1 MLILYFYLAK
11 YISSSY
17 FWDWKKSAK
26 FRNLVCKRLHYR
38 LRFRWIIFWKLI
50 SYLDQS
56 IGRNHSWDHSVYMVY
71 WYPITK
77 YISTAIFIFFF
88 LTNTSP
94 FSPLFSITVETVVRS
109 SVMPVRTMNCLC
121 LLRQSLFVSVIPA
134 MQYLYRG
141 ALLMCPKILLQVIYQ
156 FLVFS

>member
-1 MLILYFYLAK
+1 MNYLLKTDFILGPKYWKESQLRSLCIHGLLVSNYQVYFHCNFY
-11 YISSSY
+11 
-17 FWDWKKSAK
+17 
-26 FRNLVCKRLHYR
+26 
-38 LRFRWIIFWKLI
+38 
-50 SYLDQS
+50 
-56 IGRNHSWDHSVYMVY
+56 
-71 WYPITK
+71 
-77 YISTAIFIFFF
+77 FFF